1 MLFSLACRL
10 GQANIILDITTL
22 KLISVVLVICHLVF
36 GSKLINKKVLFHNDN
51 QALILKR
58 QTSKSQRVMS
68 LLRPF
73 IINCMLNNIVFRAVH
88 IPTPTNHNAI
98 ADSISRKKQQLFRQA
113 APHAKTKPSPV
124 PSSFQHFVCNRNLN
138 LLSHHSQILWLS
150 LQHTFQL
157 RAYLTQQCDL
167 TYQANIALQNF
178 KVSKTKQTNFS
189 YLSYCKV

>member
-1 MLFSLACRL
+1 MS
-10 GQANIILDITTL
+10 
-22 KLISVVLVICHLVF
+22 LVF

-98 ADSISRKKQQLFRQA
+98 ADSISRKK
-113 APHAKTKPSPV
+113 
-124 PSSFQHFVCNRNLN
+124 
-138 LLSHHSQILWLS
+138 
-150 LQHTFQL
+150 
-157 RAYLTQQCDL
+157 
-167 TYQANIALQNF
+167 
-178 KVSKTKQTNFS
+178 
-189 YLSYCKV
+189 